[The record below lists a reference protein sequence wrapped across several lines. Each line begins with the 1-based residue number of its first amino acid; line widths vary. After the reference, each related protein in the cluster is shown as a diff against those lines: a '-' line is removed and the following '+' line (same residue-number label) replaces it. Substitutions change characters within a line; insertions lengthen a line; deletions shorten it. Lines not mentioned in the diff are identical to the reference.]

1 MMEAVCGL
9 GGLAGMISAALRN
22 ILITLA
28 LSDNDIRRFGGIQ
41 NEVVGSGA
49 DLTGRSETNG
59 GAHQAEV
66 FDI

>member
-1 MMEAVCGL
+1 
-9 GGLAGMISAALRN
+9 MISAALRN

-28 LSDNDIRRFGGIQ
+28 LANNGVRGLGGFQDDI
-41 NEVVGSGA
+41 VGSGA
-49 DLTGRSETNG
+49 DLTRWSERNC

>member
-1 MMEAVCGL
+1 
-9 GGLAGMISAALRN
+9 MISAALRN

-28 LSDNDIRRFGGIQ
+28 LSDNDVRRFGGIQ
-41 NEVVGSGA
+41 NDVVGSGA
-49 DLTGRSETNG
+49 DLTGRSETNC

>member
-1 MMEAVCGL
+1 VVW
-9 GGLAGMISAALRN
+9 GGLDGMISAALRN

-28 LSDNDIRRFGGIQ
+28 LSDNDVRRFGG
-41 NEVVGSGA
+41 NDVVGSGA
-49 DLTGRSETNG
+49 DLTGRSETNC